1 MSEPPVEVTTG
12 PNPVGTV
19 IWLHG
24 LGADGHDFEP
34 LVPELLRLHHLS
46 LRYVFPHAPVRPVT
60 VNGGYP
66 MRAWYDVLSF
76 DRNSKLDSAG
86 IAASDANIRALIERE
101 NQRGISADHIVLA
114 GFSQG
119 GAMALYTGL
128 RLEQRLAG
136 VMGLSTYLLA
146 PDQLQAEQHAVNL
159 QTPVFL
165 AHGTRDPVLPYA
177 MGEQTS
183 AALTA
188 AGYKVEWH
196 SYAMEHSL
204 CVEEVADIAAYLAG
218 VYRVTA

>member
-12 PNPVGTV
+12 PKPVGTV

-24 LGADGHDFEP
+24 LGADGHDFAS

-76 DRNSKLDSAG
+76 DRNSKLDSVG
-86 IAASDANIRALIERE
+86 IAASDATIRALIARE
-101 NQRGISADHIVLA
+101 NQRGISTDHIVLV

-128 RLEQRLAG
+128 RLEQQLAG

-146 PDQLQAEQHAVNL
+146 PDQLQAKQHAANL
-159 QTPVFL
+159 QTPIFL

-177 MGEQTS
+177 MGEQS
-183 AALTA
+183 CAPLTA
-188 AGYKVEWH
+188 AGYNVEWH

-204 CVEEVADIAAYLAG
+204 CVEEVADIAAYLAR
-218 VYRVTA
+218 VYRAAG